1 MIDDI
6 KIYFAEVVMKKLV
19 PMAVVG
25 GFTALCALLAA
36 HHDMLSKF
44 GVDYDSQART
54 IDISLDTLG
63 NWAIVGL
70 GALVTALMTAAKH
83 TTVAAVTGQPLS
95 GDMRSNAT
103 APTVGGNRAGDPK

>member
-54 IDISLDTLG
+54 IDISLDILS
-63 NWAIVGL
+63 NWMIVAL
-70 GALVTALMTAAKH
+70 GALVTSGMALVKHHAQAALSG
-83 TTVAAVTGQPLS
+83 TPQS
-95 GDMRSNAT
+95 GDMRT
-103 APTVGGNRAGDPK
+103 DHPTDGGGNRRTP